1 MPCCLLSG
9 SNEPSLGQ
17 PWLLQA
23 CMKILGAVTDV
34 PTPTLLPRSGDP

>member
-17 PWLLQA
+17 RWLLQA
-23 CMKILGAVTDV
+23 CMRILGAVTDV
-34 PTPTLLPRSGDP
+34 PTPILLPKSGDP